1 MPLQKRVSADAIP
14 PPTTLVEPASL
25 VETGDDNYQTQK
37 KLLSSIEE
45 AMQKDRLGDLSSIG
59 EQKEY
64 RGSSYQLKTYENLRD
79 DPLYARFL
87 QINYGSY
94 KNFLF
99 AFQIE
104 ETQSPIFDPRYDVQ
118 ADVTVITKNV
128 YYKSNH
134 ISPMEMIMEA
144 MSGVCTVDVLNK
156 NNNSTKI
163 TGTLKKDLILPDKS
177 AERYNFFSPLPGNRI
192 VVWNLVK
199 QKWSS
204 FYMNKLIR
212 FVKDDTIDLE

>member
-14 PPTTLVEPASL
+14 PPTTLVEPASP
-25 VETGDDNYQTQK
+25 VETGGDDYQTQK
-37 KLLSSIEE
+37 RLLSSIEE

-128 YYKSNH
+128 YYH
-134 ISPMEMIMEA
+134 ISA
-144 MSGVCTVDVLNK
+144 SKGD
-156 NNNSTKI
+156 
-163 TGTLKKDLILPDKS
+163 
-177 AERYNFFSPLPGNRI
+177 F
-192 VVWNLVK
+192 
-199 QKWSS
+199 
-204 FYMNKLIR
+204 
-212 FVKDDTIDLE
+212 